1 MHRTLISSFFQLSLY
16 GEYEKNINSRLSA
29 EQGLDYLNKILN
41 VSKIQ
46 GETNRFV
53 RNTTSKGP

>member
-1 MHRTLISSFFQLSLY
+1 MHTTLVSSFFQISLY
-16 GEYEKNINSRLSA
+16 GEYEKNINNRLSA
-29 EQGLDYLNKILN
+29 EQEFNYLYKILYA
-41 VSKIQ
+41 SKIQ